1 MSERYSKLFSLSENL
16 YTEGS
21 PVLIVAGALLK
32 DNQTGKVIAQLKLSN
47 ISTKVIKS
55 VTVAIFPLNTAGK
68 TLGDV
73 VRYEYLDLSSSRDTY
88 FGSKSAIPLP
98 DSSSRSFGVAVE
110 EVVFMDNS
118 LWSTNNELWEPLAKP
133 DALDFR
139 LDEEMVKQFLME
151 YGYGAKSFLLEQKDL
166 WYCVCGAIN
175 HHDEKTCHSC
185 RKSIYNLR
193 SIDLDAMRRR
203 KEQRLVQEQQQ
214 AEKEAA
220 ATHERIKKAK
230 RTALIVL
237 PSAAIVIAFF
247 VLLNSVIIPNRKYNN
262 AVSMMKDEKYEE
274 ALAIFEAIDGFKD
287 SANMILESKY
297 NIAISLMKSGKYEE
311 AIIAFEEING
321 YKDSTD
327 MILESKYNIAIA
339 LMESKEYTKA
349 ISAFEAIDNYKD
361 CKEQSELCSYYV
373 AEELYSEHNY
383 LDAWEIFSRLNLL
396 DSKKMAQQ
404 CSDIILSGYLK
415 FTGLFKC
422 DEGYTLS
429 VYASFSD
436 GVVHIYGF
444 NSSYGHDKY
453 EVTLHPDLDVP
464 DDSITISYRVDG
476 NSYYTTLLLE
486 GSTVTQH
493 YNGYYNYTFKRVA

>member
-1 MSERYSKLFSLSENL
+1 M
-16 YTEGS
+16 
-21 PVLIVAGALLK
+21 
-32 DNQTGKVIAQLKLSN
+32 
-47 ISTKVIKS
+47 
-55 VTVAIFPLNTAGK
+55 
-68 TLGDV
+68 
-73 VRYEYLDLSSSRDTY
+73 
-88 FGSKSAIPLP
+88 
-98 DSSSRSFGVAVE
+98 
-110 EVVFMDNS
+110 
-118 LWSTNNELWEPLAKP
+118 
-133 DALDFR
+133 
-139 LDEEMVKQFLME
+139 
-151 YGYGAKSFLLEQKDL
+151 
-166 WYCVCGAIN
+166 
-175 HHDEKTCHSC
+175 
-185 RKSIYNLR
+185 
-193 SIDLDAMRRR
+193 DAMRRR

-297 NIAISLMKSGKYEE
+297 NIAISMMKSGKYEE
-311 AIIAFEEING
+311 
-321 YKDSTD
+321 
-327 MILESKYNIAIA
+327 
-339 LMESKEYTKA
+339 A

-422 DEGYTLS
+422 DEEYTLS

>member
-21 PVLIVAGALLK
+21 PVVIVAGALLK

-311 AIIAFEEING
+311 AI
-321 YKDSTD
+321 
-327 MILESKYNIAIA
+327 
-339 LMESKEYTKA
+339 
-349 ISAFEAIDNYKD
+349 SAFEAIDNYKD

>member
-21 PVLIVAGALLK
+21 PVVIVAGALLK

-297 NIAISLMKSGKYEE
+297 NIAISMMKSGKYEE
-311 AIIAFEEING
+311 
-321 YKDSTD
+321 
-327 MILESKYNIAIA
+327 
-339 LMESKEYTKA
+339 A